1 MGCLITFSS
10 LTTFASN
17 EWVGFWMIGGLNC
30 TPARISLFNEISTM
44 LPRALQGRPWYIQK
58 SGKDKVGNR
67 KAVVSDLI

>member
-1 MGCLITFSS
+1 
-10 LTTFASN
+10 
-17 EWVGFWMIGGLNC
+17 MIGGLNC